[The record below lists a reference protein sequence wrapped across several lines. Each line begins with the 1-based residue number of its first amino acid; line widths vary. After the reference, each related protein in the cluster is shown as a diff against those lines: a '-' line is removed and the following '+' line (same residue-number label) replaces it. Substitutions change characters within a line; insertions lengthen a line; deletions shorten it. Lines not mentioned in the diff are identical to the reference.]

1 MAEALNR
8 TTGGLSVQMQTY
20 YEKVFLARAI
30 QQLVYAEGAQ
40 KSTHGKNIGKSIVF
54 TRMTPMSNITSAL
67 SEGANPSV
75 VLLAGANVSCTL
87 AEYGNTAKI
96 TKFLSLT
103 SIDKNNSQAIDLLGK
118 NMGDSIDR
126 LTGAALSV
134 GGDTALFANSKV
146 ASSLASSDTL
156 DAADIREAVEALE
169 INRAPTFSD
178 GFYMGKVGPKVKTS
192 IVKDSTWLAAKE
204 YVDTKDLY
212 RGEMGELYQVRFLMT
227 TQPLSSTG
235 SKASYTDAYLNFFH
249 GRDAFGAYDLNKI
262 GSFCSNAVKKFRE
275 FGGTLINKIRQCRAE
290 LSLEIKIEGVQTMYG
305 IPQVGKDI
313 VGTIWRHI
321 EMSRNDSF
329 AH

>member
-20 YEKVFLARAI
+20 YEKVFLARAMNR
-30 QQLVYAEGAQ
+30 LVYAEGSQ
-40 KSTHGKNIGKSIVF
+40 KSTHGKNLGKSIVF
-54 TRMTPMSNITSAL
+54 TRMTPMSNVTTAL
-67 SEGANPSV
+67 SEGANPAV

-103 SIDKNNSQAIDLLGK
+103 SIDRNNAESIALLGQ
-118 NMGDSIDR
+118 NMGDTLDYI
-126 LTGAALSV
+126 TGTALSV
-134 GGDTALFANSKV
+134 GGDTALFANSKK

-169 INRAPTFSD
+169 VNKAPAYSD
-178 GFYMGKVGPKVKTS
+178 GFFIGKVGPKVKSS

-212 RGEMGELYQVRFLMT
+212 KGEMGELYQVRFLMT

-249 GRDAFGAYDLNKI
+249 GKDAFGTYDLEGDQPKLYVLPNPVDSNNPTGRYALI
-262 GSFCSNAVKKFRE
+262 SWAGSYVAKVLNADW
-275 FGGTLINKIRQCRAE
+275 
-290 LSLEIKIEGVQTMYG
+290 VQVMKCASG
-305 IPQVGKDI
+305 
-313 VGTIWRHI
+313 
-321 EMSRNDSF
+321 
-329 AH
+329 